1 MFSYVAKS
9 LLSKTLKT
17 FLRKYLENIELESI
31 DYGSSSSTA
40 GGVNSG
46 KSQHTTGS
54 SSGWGVRLSNVKLR
68 EGMEL
73 VKLPG
78 KRKRIIKKK
87 KRTKNKNSKKNS
99 ISVDND
105 STPITKNSKRVI
117 QFEGNSE
124 SCQHNSN
131 SDKIADIHVA
141 STVIDGEKGGVI
153 LNDTIKTPSLPLH
166 ENIPNR
172 ERVTSIDTENGYFSS
187 APSTPTQSGICGVPS
202 TFCLNG
208 NASKRRAAEYQTEH
222 VEAVSKVSIPY
233 FDDEDSNGNQE
244 LNGNAESTITPN
256 DVEVAT
262 VRKDGTM
269 QGKDNLTETNECK
282 SYESSTDEYEDIDD
296 DADSYIEEEDE
307 IVVEDDMAL
316 VVGAG
321 GAIGT
326 LNIRLVGKELHVTV
340 EDAHLVVEAV
350 HSESISDEK
359 GNGVTKSENTSNIDR
374 STSSFSEADMP
385 TTAMDDNETEPTIG
399 EKVKKKSRMAKYL
412 SMIPHLFL
420 RDCKVSLILPPEEV
434 GDDES
439 TNDESIDECTI
450 FELGIDFLSV
460 TSGDDFLDTLRF
472 DTGNSRGT
480 PISKSRRRSSVA
492 SETPSSNSER
502 ERFSV
507 LNNHNNVFARK
518 RIRTGKV
525 RLYVLLNFS
534 YIFIYYC
541 FLLTLI

>member
-1 MFSYVAKS
+1 M
-9 LLSKTLKT
+9 
-17 FLRKYLENIELESI
+17 ENIELESI

-46 KSQHTTGS
+46 KSQHTTGNN
-54 SSGWGVRLSNVKLR
+54 SGWGVRLSNVKLR

-87 KRTKNKNSKKNS
+87 RKRKKNKNSKKNS
-99 ISVDND
+99 ASVDND

-124 SCQHNSN
+124 SCQHNLN
-131 SDKIADIHVA
+131 SDTIADIHVA
-141 STVIDGEKGGVI
+141 SASASTVIDGGKGGVI
-153 LNDTIKTPSLPLH
+153 LNDIIETPSLPLH
-166 ENIPNR
+166 EDIPTR

-187 APSTPTQSGICGVPS
+187 APSTPTQSGICGVHS
-202 TFCLNG
+202 SFCLNG

-222 VEAVSKVSIPY
+222 VEAVNKVSIPY
-233 FDDEDSNGNQE
+233 LDDEDSNVNQQ
-244 LNGNAESTITPN
+244 LNDDVESTVAPN
-256 DVEVAT
+256 NVEVDT
-262 VRKDGTM
+262 VQKDGTM

-282 SYESSTDEYEDIDD
+282 SYGSSTDEYEDIDD
-296 DADSYIEEEDE
+296 DTDAYIEVEDE

-350 HSESISDEK
+350 PSESISDEK
-359 GNGVTKSENTSNIDR
+359 CNGGPEKPSNTDSE
-374 STSSFSEADMP
+374 EADIP
-385 TTAMDDNETEPTIG
+385 TTMMDGNETEQNIG

-420 RDCKVSLILPPEEV
+420 RDCKVSLILPPEGV
-434 GDDES
+434 VDDES

-472 DTGNSRGT
+472 DTGNSTGT
-480 PISKSRRRSSVA
+480 PVSKSRRRSSVA
-492 SETPSSNSER
+492 SEIPSSNSER
-502 ERFSV
+502 ERLSV

-525 RLYVLLNFS
+525 RFKFYLH
-534 YIFIYYC
+534 I
-541 FLLTLI
+541 LIHITSHH